1 VVDARLTGTVR
12 FCSGAHVLDRA
23 LVAAVDGDAST
34 LVEVDLGWPGI
45 ERYAEAWQAIGM
57 NDSDSADV
65 RFAGI
70 EVTPDMIVGGPDWYL
85 RRRGFT
91 LGGLGVAA
99 VWLGGVAGVLDA
111 VTDLLVAAPDVDA
124 HQYAHFGAL
133 HSALRAAEALLADA
147 ARRIDEAGPAFDP
160 TTVAKTCKSAVE
172 RAAWETLDRV
182 PRITGPTPLCR
193 DRRFAQRLADL
204 QVYVRQHHAE
214 RDLAA
219 LGRLVLAAE
228 RAR

>member
-1 VVDARLTGTVR
+1 
-12 FCSGAHVLDRA
+12 
-23 LVAAVDGDAST
+23 
-34 LVEVDLGWPGI
+34 
-45 ERYAEAWQAIGM
+45 
-57 NDSDSADV
+57 
-65 RFAGI
+65 
-70 EVTPDMIVGGPDWYL
+70 
-85 RRRGFT
+85 
-91 LGGLGVAA
+91 
-99 VWLGGVAGVLDA
+99 VAGVLDA
-111 VTDLLVAAPDVDA
+111 VTDLLAAAADRDAVDE
-124 HQYAHFGAL
+124 HQYAHLGAL
-133 HSALRAAEALLADA
+133 HSALRAADTLLADT
-147 ARRIDEAGPAFDP
+147 ARTIDDAGPDLDP
-160 TTVAKTCKSAVE
+160 AVLTVLAKTCKSVAE